1 VAPDKTEQLP
11 VSDSASTI
19 VAALEQELLTLTA
32 LHEALQGES
41 TALAEGDPAIIDA
54 AIATKN
60 AALQAHQAEMN
71 RRPTGDV
78 AEAVKADLEAL
89 QTRLAALAAEC
100 QDLNRRNGALISKLS
115 DRTKAALNVL
125 QGTEEMAVLYSASG
139 VEAAAGKGSRVL
151 GKA

>member
-1 VAPDKTEQLP
+1 M
-11 VSDSASTI
+11 SDSANTL
-19 VAALEQELLTLTA
+19 VAALDRELLTLTA

-41 TALAEGDPAIIDA
+41 AALAEGDTANIDT

-78 AEAVKADLEAL
+78 PEAVKADLESL
-89 QTRLAALAAEC
+89 QERLAALAAEC
-100 QDLNRRNGALISKLS
+100 QDLNRRNGTLISKLS

-139 VEAAAGKGSRVL
+139 VEAASGKGSRVL

>member
-1 VAPDKTEQLP
+1 M
-11 VSDSASTI
+11 SDSAGSI

-32 LHEALQGES
+32 VHEALQRES
-41 TALAEGDPAIIDA
+41 AALSGGNANDIDA

-78 AEAVKADLEAL
+78 SEAVKEDLDAL
-89 QTRLAALAAEC
+89 QERLATLAKDC
-100 QDLNRRNGALISKLS
+100 QDLNRRNGTLISKLS

-139 VEAAAGKGSRVL
+139 VEAASGKGSRVL

>member
-1 VAPDKTEQLP
+1 M
-11 VSDSASTI
+11 SDSASTI

-78 AEAVKADLEAL
+78 PEAVKADLEAL
-89 QTRLAALAAEC
+89 QDRLAGLAAEC
-100 QDLNRRNGALISKLS
+100 QDLNRRNGTLISKLS

-139 VEAAAGKGSRVL
+139 VEATAGKGSRVL

>member
-1 VAPDKTEQLP
+1 M
-11 VSDSASTI
+11 SDSASTI
-19 VAALEQELLTLTA
+19 IGALEQELLTLAA

-41 TALAEGDPAIIDA
+41 AALAEGDSAHIDV

-78 AEAVKADLEAL
+78 PEAVKADLEAL
-89 QTRLAALAAEC
+89 QSRLAALAADC
-100 QDLNRRNGALISKLS
+100 QDLNRQNGTLISKLS
-115 DRTKAALNVL
+115 NRTKAALNIL
-125 QGTEEMAVLYSASG
+125 QGTEDATMLYSASG
-139 VEAAAGKGSRVL
+139 MEATTGKGSRVL

>member
-1 VAPDKTEQLP
+1 VAPDKTEQPP
-11 VSDSASTI
+11 VSGSASTI

-71 RRPTGDV
+71 RRPTGGV
-78 AEAVKADLEAL
+78 PEAVKADLKAL

-100 QDLNRRNGALISKLS
+100 QDLNRRNGTLISKLS

>member
-1 VAPDKTEQLP
+1 M
-11 VSDSASTI
+11 SDSASTI

-41 TALAEGDPAIIDA
+41 TALAEGDPAIIDV

-89 QTRLAALAAEC
+89 QDRLAGLAAEC
-100 QDLNRRNGALISKLS
+100 QDLNRRNGTLISKLS

-125 QGTEEMAVLYSASG
+125 QGTEEMGVLYSASG
-139 VEAAAGKGSRVL
+139 VEATAGKGSRVL

>member
-1 VAPDKTEQLP
+1 MT
-11 VSDSASTI
+11 DSASTI

-41 TALAEGDPAIIDA
+41 SALAEGDPTIIDA

-71 RRPTGDV
+71 RRPTEDV
-78 AEAVKADLEAL
+78 PEAVKADLKAI

-139 VEAAAGKGSRVL
+139 VEATAGKGSRVL

>member
-1 VAPDKTEQLP
+1 M
-11 VSDSASTI
+11 SDSASTI

-125 QGTEEMAVLYSASG
+125 QGSEEMAVLYSASG
-139 VEAAAGKGSRVL
+139 VEATAGKGSRVL

>member
-1 VAPDKTEQLP
+1 M
-11 VSDSASTI
+11 SDSAGSI

-32 LHEALQGES
+32 VHEALQRES
-41 TALAEGDPAIIDA
+41 AALSGGNANDIDA

-60 AALQAHQAEMN
+60 AAPQAHQAEMN

-78 AEAVKADLEAL
+78 SEAVKADLDAL
-89 QTRLAALAAEC
+89 QERLATLAKDC
-100 QDLNRRNGALISKLS
+100 QDLNRRNGTLISKLS

-139 VEAAAGKGSRVL
+139 VEAASGKGSRVL

>member
-1 VAPDKTEQLP
+1 VT
-11 VSDSASTI
+11 DSASTI

-32 LHEALQGES
+32 LHEALQVES
-41 TALAEGDPAIIDA
+41 TALAEGDTAIIDA

-71 RRPTGDV
+71 RRPTGD
-78 AEAVKADLEAL
+78 APEAVKADLEAL

-139 VEAAAGKGSRVL
+139 VEATAGKGSRVL